1 MNEVVKLERHD
12 VIAIVTVNSPPV
24 NALSAAV
31 RGGIFECMKSAIADA
46 EVKAIVL
53 TCGGRTFIAGADIT
67 EFGKPPKP
75 PGLAEVLVLM
85 ENSPKPIIAAIH
97 GTALGGGLE
106 VALACHYRVAT
117 KEARL
122 GLPEVKLGLLPGAG
136 GTQRLPR
143 AVGPELAVKMIVSG
157 DPIGAAEALKNGLI
171 EEIVEGPAAGGEAFA
186 RKVLAEKRP
195 LRKLRDDDSKLAAA
209 KADISIFT
217 NAVAALTKKAR
228 GLEAPFAAADAVRA
242 AIELPF
248 DEGLKKEREGFLKLV
263 SSDQSKAQRYAFFS
277 EREAAKIAGV
287 PEGTKPRPV
296 ERVAII
302 GAGTMGGGIAM
313 SFANA
318 GIPVTLIETSEE
330 QLKRGMGVMQKNYEA
345 TAARGGI
352 PADAPAKRMGLITGV
367 VGLENVKDADLV
379 IEAVFE
385 TMAVKKE
392 VFEALDKHAKPGA
405 VLASNTSYLNIDEI
419 AKVTKRPQDV
429 LGMHFFS
436 PANVMKLCEIVRA
449 DKTAPDALTTAVSIA
464 RKIAKVPA
472 VVGVCD
478 GFVGNR
484 MLAQRGKQ
492 SEKLLF
498 EGALPQQVDAVV
510 TKFGM
515 PMGPFAMSDL
525 AGLDI
530 GWRSRKDRG
539 IKSEIADALCEAG
552 RFGQKTGKGYY
563 KYEAGSRAALPDPEV
578 EKLIDETL
586 QRLGRK
592 KRVVSDDEI
601 LERMMY
607 PMINEGARILEEN
620 IAARPSDID
629 VIWLYGYGW
638 PIYRGGPMFYA
649 DQVGLKHIADRLSY
663 YAKETNDP
671 SLEPAPCSSVSPPK
685 ARPLRRWPRSRR
697 RLDGAS
703 RRAVLSGKA
712 SAGTT
717 RSRAARCPTCC
728 RQRSPSSASRPAH
741 RIPRPADQLQRTRSA
756 GGDSRQRLP
765 SRRLRQEQFGRAV
778 PRQFAGS
785 SRQFLRR
792 AEGRR
797 PRRASVAARRR
808 DRAVAQAHGLRRA
821 GAGHQQPLGAAADRA
836 EIPRQGPARSPDRLR
851 GRSLGQ
857 GRNAADGAAG
867 SSAIVTYKQFT
878 DGATKPAQ
886 WPAISADDVALL
898 QYTGGTTGLAEGR
911 DAQPRQSDVGG
922 VGLRRLGQAG
932 ARRAQRDRARDLRA
946 AAVSHLRADG
956 GAALRDPARP
966 SDLAAP
972 TLRCRSRHARHRGQA
987 RDRLSRACRRCGS
1000 RSPHCPISTS
1010 AICPRWC
1017 PAAPAARRCRSR
1029 SQKSSSAGSA

>member
-1 MNEVVKLERHD
+1 MSEVAKLDRHD
-12 VIAIVTVNSPPV
+12 IIGIVTIDSPPV

-31 RGGIFECMKSAIADA
+31 RGGILDNVKAAIDDPAI
-46 EVKAIVL
+46 KAIVL

-75 PGLAEVLVLM
+75 PALNDVLSTI
-85 ENSPKPIIAAIH
+85 ENSPKPVIAAIH

-117 KEARL
+117 KDSKL

-143 AVGPELAVKMIVSG
+143 AVGPELAVKMIVGG
-157 DPIGAAEALKNGLI
+157 DPIGAAEALKSGLI
-171 EEIVEGPAAGGEAFA
+171 EEIVEGPASGGVDFA
-186 RKVLAEKRP
+186 RKVVAENRP
-195 LRKLRDDDSKLAAA
+195 LRKLRDDDSKIAAA
-209 KADISIFT
+209 KADRSIFT
-217 NAVAALTKKAR
+217 NAVAAITKKSR
-228 GLEAPFAAADAVRA
+228 GLEAPFAAADAVGY
-242 AIELPF
+242 AIDLPF
-248 DEGLKKEREGFLKLV
+248 DEGLKREREGFLKLV
-263 SSDQSKAQRYAFFS
+263 ASDQSKAQRYAFFA

-287 PEGTKPRPV
+287 PEGTKGRKV

-318 GIPVTLIETSEE
+318 GIPVTLIETAEE
-330 QLKRGMGVMQKNYEA
+330 QLKRGMGIMQKNWEA

-352 PADAPAKRMGLITGV
+352 PADAPAKRMALIDGK

-392 VFEALDKHAKPGA
+392 VFGKLDQYAKPGA
-405 VLASNTSYLNIDEI
+405 VLASNTSYLNIDAI
-419 AKVTKRPQDV
+419 AAETSRPQDV

-449 DKTAPDALTTAVSIA
+449 EKTAPDALVTAVSIA

-492 SEKLLF
+492 AEKLLF

-515 PMGPFAMSDL
+515 PMGPFAMGDL

-563 KYEAGSRAALPDPEV
+563 KYETGSRAPLPDPDV

-586 QRLGRK
+586 AKLGL
-592 KRVVSDDEI
+592 KRRNVSDEEI

-607 PMINEGARILEEN
+607 PMINEGAKILAEG

-629 VIWLYGYGW
+629 VVWLYGYGW
-638 PIYRGGPMFYA
+638 PIYRGGPMYWA
-649 DQVGLKHIADRLSY
+649 DSVGLKHIAERLAF

-671 SLEPAPCSSVSPPK
+671 SLEPAPLLK
-685 ARPLRRWPRSRR
+685 QLA
-697 RLDGAS
+697 DEGKTFAS
-703 RRAVLSGKA
+703 LAQGKA
-712 SAGTT
+712 A
-717 RSRAARCPTCC
+717 
-728 RQRSPSSASRPAH
+728 
-741 RIPRPADQLQRTRSA
+741 
-756 GGDSRQRLP
+756 
-765 SRRLRQEQFGRAV
+765 
-778 PRQFAGS
+778 
-785 SRQFLRR
+785 
-792 AEGRR
+792 
-797 PRRASVAARRR
+797 
-808 DRAVAQAHGLRRA
+808 
-821 GAGHQQPLGAAADRA
+821 
-836 EIPRQGPARSPDRLR
+836 
-851 GRSLGQ
+851 
-857 GRNAADGAAG
+857 
-867 SSAIVTYKQFT
+867 
-878 DGATKPAQ
+878 
-886 WPAISADDVALL
+886 
-898 QYTGGTTGLAEGR
+898 
-911 DAQPRQSDVGG
+911 
-922 VGLRRLGQAG
+922 
-932 ARRAQRDRARDLRA
+932 
-946 AAVSHLRADG
+946 
-956 GAALRDPARP
+956 
-966 SDLAAP
+966 
-972 TLRCRSRHARHRGQA
+972 
-987 RDRLSRACRRCGS
+987 
-1000 RSPHCPISTS
+1000 
-1010 AICPRWC
+1010 
-1017 PAAPAARRCRSR
+1017 
-1029 SQKSSSAGSA
+1029 

>member
-1 MNEVVKLERHD
+1 MSEVVKLERHD
-12 VIAIVTVNSPPV
+12 EVGIVTVNSPPV

-31 RGGIFECMKSAIADA
+31 RGGILECIKAAIADPA
-46 EVKAIVL
+46 IKGIVL
-53 TCGGRTFIAGADIT
+53 TCAGRTFIAGADIT

-75 PGLAEVLVLM
+75 PALNDVLSEI
-85 ENSPKPIIAAIH
+85 ENSPKPVVAAIH

-106 VALACHYRVAT
+106 VALACHFRVAV
-117 KEARL
+117 KEAKL

-143 AVGPELAVKMIVSG
+143 AVGPELAVKMIVGG

-171 EEIVEGPAAGGEAFA
+171 EEIIEGPASGGEAFV
-186 RKVLAEKRP
+186 RKLIAEKRP
-195 LRKLRDDDSKLAAA
+195 LRRLRDDDSKLAAA
-209 KADISIFT
+209 KADRSIFT
-217 NAVAALTKKAR
+217 NAVAAMTKKSR
-228 GLEAPFAAADAVRA
+228 GLEAPFAAADAVGY
-242 AIELPF
+242 AIDLPF

-263 SSDQSKAQRYAFFS
+263 ASDQSKAQRYAFFA
-277 EREAAKIAGV
+277 EREANKIAGV

-296 ERVAII
+296 NRVAIL

-318 GIPVTLIETSEE
+318 GVPVTLIETGEE
-330 QLKRGMGVMQKNYEA
+330 QLKRGMGIMQKNWEA

-352 PADAPAKRMGLITGV
+352 PADAPAKRMALIDGK
-367 VGLENVKDADLV
+367 VGIENVGDADLV

-392 VFEALDKHAKPGA
+392 VFGKLDQYAKPGA

-419 AKVTKRPQDV
+419 AKSTKRPQDV

-449 DKTAPDALTTAVSIA
+449 DKTAPDALVTAVTIA

-563 KYEAGSRAALPDPEV
+563 KYEAGSRAPLPDPEV

-586 QRLGRK
+586 LRLGRK
-592 KRVVSDDEI
+592 KRVVSDEEI

-607 PMINEGARILEEN
+607 PMINEGAKILEEG

-629 VIWLYGYGW
+629 VVWLYGYGW
-638 PIYRGGPMFYA
+638 PIYRGGPMYWA
-649 DQVGLKHIADRLSY
+649 DSVGLKHIADRLAF

-671 SLEPAPCSSVSPPK
+671 SLEPAPLLK
-685 ARPLRRWPRSRR
+685 KLA
-697 RLDGAS
+697 
-703 RRAVLSGKA
+703 
-712 SAGTT
+712 
-717 RSRAARCPTCC
+717 
-728 RQRSPSSASRPAH
+728 
-741 RIPRPADQLQRTRSA
+741 
-756 GGDSRQRLP
+756 
-765 SRRLRQEQFGRAV
+765 
-778 PRQFAGS
+778 
-785 SRQFLRR
+785 
-792 AEGRR
+792 AEGKTF
-797 PRRASVAARRR
+797 AS
-808 DRAVAQAHGLRRA
+808 
-821 GAGHQQPLGAAADRA
+821 
-836 EIPRQGPARSPDRLR
+836 
-851 GRSLGQ
+851 
-857 GRNAADGAAG
+857 
-867 SSAIVTYKQFT
+867 
-878 DGATKPAQ
+878 
-886 WPAISADDVALL
+886 
-898 QYTGGTTGLAEGR
+898 
-911 DAQPRQSDVGG
+911 
-922 VGLRRLGQAG
+922 
-932 ARRAQRDRARDLRA
+932 
-946 AAVSHLRADG
+946 
-956 GAALRDPARP
+956 
-966 SDLAAP
+966 LAAE
-972 TLRCRSRHARHRGQA
+972 SK
-987 RDRLSRACRRCGS
+987 
-1000 RSPHCPISTS
+1000 
-1010 AICPRWC
+1010 
-1017 PAAPAARRCRSR
+1017 AA
-1029 SQKSSSAGSA
+1029 

>member
-1 MNEVVKLERHD
+1 MSEVVKLERHD
-12 VIAIVTVNSPPV
+12 EIGIVTVDSPPV

-31 RGGIFECMKSAIADA
+31 RGGILECIKAAIADPA
-46 EVKAIVL
+46 IKGIVL
-53 TCGGRTFIAGADIT
+53 TCAGRTFIAGADIT
-67 EFGKPPKP
+67 EFGKPPKAP
-75 PGLAEVLVLM
+75 ALNEVLAEI
-85 ENSPKPIIAAIH
+85 ENSPKPVVAAIH

-106 VALACHYRVAT
+106 VALACHFRVAV

-143 AVGPELAVKMIVSG
+143 AVGPELAVKMIVGG

-171 EEIVEGPAAGGEAFA
+171 EEIVEGPASGGEAFV
-186 RKVLAEKRP
+186 RKLLAEKRP
-195 LRKLRDDDSKLAAA
+195 LRRLRDDDSKIAAA
-209 KADISIFT
+209 KADRSIFT
-217 NAVAALTKKAR
+217 NAVAAMTKKSR
-228 GLEAPFAAADAVRA
+228 GLEAPFAAADAVGY
-242 AIELPF
+242 AIDLPF

-263 SSDQSKAQRYAFFS
+263 ASDQSKAQRYAFFA

-287 PEGTKPRPV
+287 PEGTKSRPV
-296 ERVAII
+296 NRVAIL

-318 GIPVTLIETSEE
+318 GVPVTLIETGEE
-330 QLKRGMGVMQKNYEA
+330 QLKRGMGIMQKNWEA

-352 PADAPAKRMGLITGV
+352 PADAPAKRMALINGV
-367 VGLENVKDADLV
+367 VGIENVGDADLV

-392 VFEALDKHAKPGA
+392 VFGKLDQYAKPGA

-419 AKVTKRPQDV
+419 AKSTKRPQDV

-449 DKTAPDALTTAVSIA
+449 DKTAPDALVTAVSIA
-464 RKIAKVPA
+464 RKIAKVPV

-515 PMGPFAMSDL
+515 PMGPFAMGDL

-586 QRLGRK
+586 LRLGRK
-592 KRVVSDDEI
+592 KRIVSDDEI

-607 PMINEGARILEEN
+607 PMINEGAKILEEG

-629 VIWLYGYGW
+629 VVWLYGYGW
-638 PIYRGGPMFYA
+638 PIYRGGPMFWA
-649 DQVGLKHIADRLSY
+649 DSVGLKHIADRLAF

-671 SLEPAPCSSVSPPK
+671 SLEPAPLLK
-685 ARPLRRWPRSRR
+685 KLA
-697 RLDGAS
+697 
-703 RRAVLSGKA
+703 
-712 SAGTT
+712 
-717 RSRAARCPTCC
+717 
-728 RQRSPSSASRPAH
+728 
-741 RIPRPADQLQRTRSA
+741 
-756 GGDSRQRLP
+756 
-765 SRRLRQEQFGRAV
+765 
-778 PRQFAGS
+778 
-785 SRQFLRR
+785 
-792 AEGRR
+792 AEGKTF
-797 PRRASVAARRR
+797 AS
-808 DRAVAQAHGLRRA
+808 L
-821 GAGHQQPLGAAADRA
+821 AAA
-836 EIPRQGPARSPDRLR
+836 SK
-851 GRSLGQ
+851 
-857 GRNAADGAAG
+857 AA
-867 SSAIVTYKQFT
+867 
-878 DGATKPAQ
+878 
-886 WPAISADDVALL
+886 
-898 QYTGGTTGLAEGR
+898 
-911 DAQPRQSDVGG
+911 
-922 VGLRRLGQAG
+922 
-932 ARRAQRDRARDLRA
+932 
-946 AAVSHLRADG
+946 
-956 GAALRDPARP
+956 
-966 SDLAAP
+966 
-972 TLRCRSRHARHRGQA
+972 
-987 RDRLSRACRRCGS
+987 
-1000 RSPHCPISTS
+1000 
-1010 AICPRWC
+1010 
-1017 PAAPAARRCRSR
+1017 
-1029 SQKSSSAGSA
+1029 

>member
-1 MNEVVKLERHD
+1 MSEVVKLERHD
-12 VIAIVTVNSPPV
+12 NIAVVTVNGPPV

-31 RGGIFECMKSAIADA
+31 RGGIFDCVKSAIDDA
-46 EVKAIVL
+46 QVQGIVL
-53 TCGGRTFIAGADIT
+53 TCAGRTFIAGADIT

-75 PGLAEVLVLM
+75 PGLAEVLSLM
-85 ENSPKPIIAAIH
+85 ESSPKPIVAAIH

-117 KEARL
+117 KDAKL

-143 AVGPELAVKMIVSG
+143 AVGPELAVKMIVGG
-157 DPIGAAEALKNGLI
+157 DPIGADAALKAGLI
-171 EEIVEGPAAGGEAFA
+171 DEIVEGPASGGEAFA
-186 RKVLAEKRP
+186 RKVVAEKRP

-209 KADISIFT
+209 KADRSIFT
-217 NAVAALTKKAR
+217 NAVAALTKKSR
-228 GLEAPFAAADAVRA
+228 GLEAPFAAADAVGA
-242 AIELPF
+242 AIDLPF
-248 DEGLKKEREGFLKLV
+248 DEGLKKEREGFLKLMNGE
-263 SSDQSKAQRYAFFS
+263 QSKAQRYAFFA
-277 EREAAKIAGV
+277 EREAAKISGV
-287 PEGTKPRPV
+287 PEGTKGRNV
-296 ERVAII
+296 ARVAIL

-318 GIPVTLIETSEE
+318 GIPVTLIETGEE
-330 QLKRGMGVMQKNYEA
+330 QLKRGMGIMQKNYEA

-352 PADAPAKRMGLITGV
+352 PADAPAKRMALINGV
-367 VGLENVKDADLV
+367 VGIENIGDADLV

-392 VFEALDKHAKPGA
+392 VFGKLDQYAKPGA

-419 AKVTKRPQDV
+419 AKATKRPQDV

-449 DKTAPDALTTAVSIA
+449 DKTAPDALVTAVSIA

-515 PMGPFAMSDL
+515 PMGPFAMGDL

-563 KYEAGSRAALPDPEV
+563 KYEQGSRAALPDPEV

-586 QRLGRK
+586 ARLGRK

-607 PMINEGARILEEN
+607 PMINEGAKILAEG

-629 VIWLYGYGW
+629 VVWLYGYGW
-638 PIYRGGPMFYA
+638 PIYRGGPMFWA
-649 DQVGLKHIADRLSY
+649 DTVGLKHIADRLAF

-671 SLEPAPCSSVSPPK
+671 SLEPAPLLK
-685 ARPLRRWPRSRR
+685 KLA
-697 RLDGAS
+697 DEGKTFAS
-703 RRAVLSGKA
+703 L
-712 SAGTT
+712 
-717 RSRAARCPTCC
+717 
-728 RQRSPSSASRPAH
+728 
-741 RIPRPADQLQRTRSA
+741 
-756 GGDSRQRLP
+756 
-765 SRRLRQEQFGRAV
+765 
-778 PRQFAGS
+778 
-785 SRQFLRR
+785 
-792 AEGRR
+792 
-797 PRRASVAARRR
+797 
-808 DRAVAQAHGLRRA
+808 
-821 GAGHQQPLGAAADRA
+821 AAASKTA
-836 EIPRQGPARSPDRLR
+836 
-851 GRSLGQ
+851 
-857 GRNAADGAAG
+857 
-867 SSAIVTYKQFT
+867 
-878 DGATKPAQ
+878 
-886 WPAISADDVALL
+886 
-898 QYTGGTTGLAEGR
+898 
-911 DAQPRQSDVGG
+911 
-922 VGLRRLGQAG
+922 
-932 ARRAQRDRARDLRA
+932 
-946 AAVSHLRADG
+946 
-956 GAALRDPARP
+956 
-966 SDLAAP
+966 
-972 TLRCRSRHARHRGQA
+972 
-987 RDRLSRACRRCGS
+987 
-1000 RSPHCPISTS
+1000 
-1010 AICPRWC
+1010 
-1017 PAAPAARRCRSR
+1017 
-1029 SQKSSSAGSA
+1029 

>member
-1 MNEVVKLERHD
+1 MSEVAKLDRHD
-12 VIAIVTVNSPPV
+12 IIGIVTIDSPPV

-31 RGGIFECMKSAIADA
+31 RGGILDNVKAAIADPA
-46 EVKAIVL
+46 IKAIVL

-75 PGLAEVLVLM
+75 PALNDVLSTI
-85 ENSPKPIIAAIH
+85 ENSPKPVIAAIH

-117 KEARL
+117 KEAKL

-143 AVGPELAVKMIVSG
+143 AVGPELAVKMIVGG
-157 DPIGAAEALKNGLI
+157 DPIGAVEALKAGLI
-171 EEIVEGPAAGGEAFA
+171 EEIVEGPASGGEAFA
-186 RKVLAEKRP
+186 RKVVAENRP

-209 KADISIFT
+209 KADRTIFT
-217 NAVAALTKKAR
+217 SAVAAITKKSR
-228 GLEAPFAAADAVRA
+228 GLEAPFAAADAVGY
-242 AIELPF
+242 AIDLPF
-248 DEGLKKEREGFLKLV
+248 DEGLKKEREGFLKLLT
-263 SSDQSKAQRYAFFS
+263 SDQSKAQRYAFFA

-287 PEGTKPRPV
+287 PEGTKGRKV

-318 GIPVTLIETSEE
+318 GIPVTLIETAEE
-330 QLKRGMGVMQKNYEA
+330 QLKRGMGVMQKNWEA

-352 PADAPAKRMGLITGV
+352 PADAPAKRMALIDGK

-392 VFEALDKHAKPGA
+392 VFGKLDQYAKPGA
-405 VLASNTSYLNIDEI
+405 VLASNTSYLNIDAI
-419 AKVTKRPQDV
+419 AAETSRPQDV

-449 DKTAPDALTTAVSIA
+449 AKTAPDALVTAVSIA

-492 SEKLLF
+492 AEKLLF

-515 PMGPFAMSDL
+515 PMGPFAMGDL

-563 KYEAGSRAALPDPEV
+563 KYEAGSRAPLPDPDV

-586 QRLGRK
+586 AKLGL
-592 KRVVSDDEI
+592 KRRAVSDEEI

-607 PMINEGARILEEN
+607 PMINEGAKILAEG

-629 VIWLYGYGW
+629 VVWLYGYGW
-638 PIYRGGPMFYA
+638 PIYRGGPMYWA
-649 DQVGLKHIADRLSY
+649 DSVGLKHIAERLAF

-671 SLEPAPCSSVSPPK
+671 SLEPAPLLK
-685 ARPLRRWPRSRR
+685 QLAEE
-697 RLDGAS
+697 GKTFAS
-703 RRAVLSGKA
+703 LAQGKA
-712 SAGTT
+712 A
-717 RSRAARCPTCC
+717 
-728 RQRSPSSASRPAH
+728 
-741 RIPRPADQLQRTRSA
+741 
-756 GGDSRQRLP
+756 
-765 SRRLRQEQFGRAV
+765 
-778 PRQFAGS
+778 
-785 SRQFLRR
+785 
-792 AEGRR
+792 
-797 PRRASVAARRR
+797 
-808 DRAVAQAHGLRRA
+808 
-821 GAGHQQPLGAAADRA
+821 
-836 EIPRQGPARSPDRLR
+836 
-851 GRSLGQ
+851 
-857 GRNAADGAAG
+857 
-867 SSAIVTYKQFT
+867 
-878 DGATKPAQ
+878 
-886 WPAISADDVALL
+886 
-898 QYTGGTTGLAEGR
+898 
-911 DAQPRQSDVGG
+911 
-922 VGLRRLGQAG
+922 
-932 ARRAQRDRARDLRA
+932 
-946 AAVSHLRADG
+946 
-956 GAALRDPARP
+956 
-966 SDLAAP
+966 
-972 TLRCRSRHARHRGQA
+972 
-987 RDRLSRACRRCGS
+987 
-1000 RSPHCPISTS
+1000 
-1010 AICPRWC
+1010 
-1017 PAAPAARRCRSR
+1017 
-1029 SQKSSSAGSA
+1029 

>member
-1 MNEVVKLERHD
+1 MSEVVKLERHD
-12 VIAIVTVNSPPV
+12 EVGIVTVDSPPV

-31 RGGIFECMKSAIADA
+31 RGGILECIKAAVADPAI
-46 EVKAIVL
+46 KGIVL
-53 TCGGRTFIAGADIT
+53 TCAGRTFIAGADIT

-75 PGLAEVLVLM
+75 PALNDVLSEI
-85 ENSPKPIIAAIH
+85 ENSPKPVVAAIH

-106 VALACHYRVAT
+106 VALACHFRVAV
-117 KEARL
+117 KEAKL

-143 AVGPELAVKMIVSG
+143 AVGPELAVKMIVGG
-157 DPIGAAEALKNGLI
+157 DPIGAAEALKSGLI
-171 EEIVEGPAAGGEAFA
+171 EEIVEGPTLGAELFV
-186 RKVLAEKRP
+186 RKLLAEKRP
-195 LRKLRDDDSKLAAA
+195 LRRLRDDDSKLAAA
-209 KADISIFT
+209 KADRSIFT
-217 NAVAALTKKAR
+217 NAVAAMTKKSR
-228 GLEAPFAAADAVRA
+228 GLEAPFAAADAVGY
-242 AIELPF
+242 AIDLPF

-263 SSDQSKAQRYAFFS
+263 ASDQSKAQRYAFFA

-296 ERVAII
+296 NRVAIL

-318 GIPVTLIETSEE
+318 GIPVTLIETGEE
-330 QLKRGMGVMQKNYEA
+330 QLKRGMGIMQKNWEA

-352 PADAPAKRMGLITGV
+352 PADAPAKRMALINGV
-367 VGLENVKDADLV
+367 VGIENVGDADLV

-392 VFEALDKHAKPGA
+392 VFGKLDQYAKQGA

-419 AKVTKRPQDV
+419 AKSTKRPQDV

-449 DKTAPDALTTAVSIA
+449 DKTAPDALVTAVTIA

-515 PMGPFAMSDL
+515 PMGPFAMGDL

-563 KYEAGSRAALPDPEV
+563 KYEAGSRAPLPDPEV

-586 QRLGRK
+586 LRLGRK
-592 KRVVSDDEI
+592 KRIVSDEEI

-607 PMINEGARILEEN
+607 PMINEGAKILEEG

-629 VIWLYGYGW
+629 VVWLYGYGW
-638 PIYRGGPMFYA
+638 PIYRGGPMFWA
-649 DQVGLKHIADRLSY
+649 DSVGLKHIADRLSF

-671 SLEPAPCSSVSPPK
+671 SLEPAPLLK
-685 ARPLRRWPRSRR
+685 KLA
-697 RLDGAS
+697 DEGKTFAS
-703 RRAVLSGKA
+703 
-712 SAGTT
+712 
-717 RSRAARCPTCC
+717 
-728 RQRSPSSASRPAH
+728 
-741 RIPRPADQLQRTRSA
+741 
-756 GGDSRQRLP
+756 
-765 SRRLRQEQFGRAV
+765 
-778 PRQFAGS
+778 
-785 SRQFLRR
+785 
-792 AEGRR
+792 
-797 PRRASVAARRR
+797 
-808 DRAVAQAHGLRRA
+808 
-821 GAGHQQPLGAAADRA
+821 
-836 EIPRQGPARSPDRLR
+836 
-851 GRSLGQ
+851 
-857 GRNAADGAAG
+857 
-867 SSAIVTYKQFT
+867 
-878 DGATKPAQ
+878 
-886 WPAISADDVALL
+886 
-898 QYTGGTTGLAEGR
+898 
-911 DAQPRQSDVGG
+911 
-922 VGLRRLGQAG
+922 
-932 ARRAQRDRARDLRA
+932 
-946 AAVSHLRADG
+946 
-956 GAALRDPARP
+956 
-966 SDLAAP
+966 LAAE
-972 TLRCRSRHARHRGQA
+972 SK
-987 RDRLSRACRRCGS
+987 
-1000 RSPHCPISTS
+1000 
-1010 AICPRWC
+1010 
-1017 PAAPAARRCRSR
+1017 AA
-1029 SQKSSSAGSA
+1029 

>member
-12 VIAIVTVNSPPV
+12 VVAVITVNSPPV

-31 RGGIFECMKSAIADA
+31 RGGILDSMKQAIADP

-53 TCGGRTFIAGADIT
+53 TCAGRTFIAGADIT

-75 PGLAEVLVLM
+75 PGLHEVLSEM
-85 ENSPKPIIAAIH
+85 ENSPKPIVAAIH

-106 VALACHYRVAT
+106 VALACHFRVAT
-117 KEARL
+117 KDARL

-143 AVGPELAVKMIVSG
+143 AVGPELAVKMIVGG
-157 DPIGAAEALKNGLI
+157 DPIGASDALKNGLI
-171 EEIVEGPAAGGEAFA
+171 EEIIEGPAAGGEAFA

-209 KADISIFT
+209 KADRSIFT
-217 NAVAALTKKAR
+217 NAVAAMTKKAR
-228 GLEAPFAAADAVRA
+228 GLEAPFAAADAVGA
-242 AIELPF
+242 AIDLPF

-287 PEGTKPRPV
+287 PEGTKPRNV

-318 GIPVTLIETSEE
+318 GIPVTLIETGEE

-352 PADAPAKRMGLITGV
+352 PADAPAKRMGLINGV
-367 VGLENVKDADLV
+367 VGLENVRDADLV

-392 VFEALDKHAKPGA
+392 VFEALDKFAKPGA

-449 DKTAPDALTTAVSIA
+449 AKTAPDALVTAVGVA

-492 SEKLLF
+492 AEKLLF

-515 PMGPFAMSDL
+515 PMGPFAMGDL

-539 IKSEIADALCEAG
+539 IKSEIADAVCEAG

-563 KYEAGSRAALPDPEV
+563 KYEGGSRAPLPDPEV

-586 QRLGRK
+586 QRMGRK
-592 KRVVSDDEI
+592 RRVVSDEEI

-607 PMINEGARILEEN
+607 PMINEGARILEEG

-649 DQVGLKHIADRLSY
+649 DQVGLKHIADRLSF
-663 YAKETNDP
+663 YARETNDP
-671 SLEPAPCSSVSPPK
+671 SLEPAPLLK
-685 ARPLRRWPRSRR
+685 
-697 RLDGAS
+697 RLA
-703 RRAVLSGKA
+703 
-712 SAGTT
+712 
-717 RSRAARCPTCC
+717 
-728 RQRSPSSASRPAH
+728 
-741 RIPRPADQLQRTRSA
+741 
-756 GGDSRQRLP
+756 
-765 SRRLRQEQFGRAV
+765 
-778 PRQFAGS
+778 
-785 SRQFLRR
+785 
-792 AEGRR
+792 AEGKTF
-797 PRRASVAARRR
+797 ASLTQTAKAA
-808 DRAVAQAHGLRRA
+808 
-821 GAGHQQPLGAAADRA
+821 
-836 EIPRQGPARSPDRLR
+836 
-851 GRSLGQ
+851 
-857 GRNAADGAAG
+857 
-867 SSAIVTYKQFT
+867 
-878 DGATKPAQ
+878 
-886 WPAISADDVALL
+886 
-898 QYTGGTTGLAEGR
+898 
-911 DAQPRQSDVGG
+911 
-922 VGLRRLGQAG
+922 
-932 ARRAQRDRARDLRA
+932 
-946 AAVSHLRADG
+946 
-956 GAALRDPARP
+956 
-966 SDLAAP
+966 
-972 TLRCRSRHARHRGQA
+972 
-987 RDRLSRACRRCGS
+987 
-1000 RSPHCPISTS
+1000 
-1010 AICPRWC
+1010 
-1017 PAAPAARRCRSR
+1017 
-1029 SQKSSSAGSA
+1029 